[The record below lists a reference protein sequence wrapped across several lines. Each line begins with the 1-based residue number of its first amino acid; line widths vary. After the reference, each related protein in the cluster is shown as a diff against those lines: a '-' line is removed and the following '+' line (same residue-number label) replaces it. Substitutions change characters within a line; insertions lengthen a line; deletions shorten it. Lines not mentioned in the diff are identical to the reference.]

1 MVTALL
7 PPLVKNALGGSEI
20 VVTACLTAFA
30 VGIAAGSALAA
41 WLAAGRI
48 TVLPSVVAAVLV
60 GAFAIDLGWT
70 TWALTPPAEGRT
82 VWDVFMSLQGIH
94 IAVAL
99 AGLAT
104 SGGLFIVPVMAAV
117 QAWAGTDRR
126 ARVMA
131 GVNVLTAASMTGA
144 ALITATLQ
152 AAGFQPSLLFMALGI
167 AGLFVAVVMVATMP
181 APLNK
186 RASVMM
192 AANGSDTD
200 A

>member
-1 MVTALL
+1 
-7 PPLVKNALGGSEI
+7 
-20 VVTACLTAFA
+20 
-30 VGIAAGSALAA
+30 
-41 WLAAGRI
+41 
-48 TVLPSVVAAVLV
+48 
-60 GAFAIDLGWT
+60 
-70 TWALTPPAEGRT
+70 
-82 VWDVFMSLQGIH
+82 MSLQGIH